1 MSTAS
6 TASTAGAASTASPGL
21 ARHFDALDGV
31 RAIACYAIIVTHVGF
46 QSGRSFGTGPQAPW
60 LSRLDT
66 GVPIFLILSGFLL
79 YRPFVAQAYRQ
90 LPVPR
95 TAGFYWR
102 RAVRVLPAYWLT
114 VVLTLGLLSD
124 RRSSL
129 DEWLSYLS
137 MIQIYNDHDVDP
149 SLTHMWTLAAEVSL
163 YAVVPV
169 LALTL
174 RRRRSADQILLSQC
188 LLVAALLATSVAWQ
202 VIVFQVPALDYVAV
216 KWLPG
221 VIDWFALGMLLAA
234 LSAAPDS
241 CTALRRTRAVLS
253 QWAGS
258 PGLCWMLAL
267 LLYWFLTLPLAGPI
281 DLAVPA
287 AGEHLAKNLLQAAV
301 VFFLMLPLTL
311 GDGGVI
317 GRALGNRVSRFLGEI
332 SYGVYL
338 WHLPMLLFL
347 QRVLDIPIWQGHF
360 WVLLVITTVS
370 STVLGTLSW
379 FLLERPLLRRF
390 SRPTWR
396 NLGEPSTA
404 KQTPI
409 TQSA

>member
-1 MSTAS
+1 MSRPS
-6 TASTAGAASTASPGL
+6 TVSPGL

-31 RAIACYAIIVTHVGF
+31 RAIACYAIVVTHVGF

-79 YRPFVAQAYRQ
+79 YRPFVAQAYRR
-90 LPVPR
+90 LPMPR

-102 RAVRVLPAYWLT
+102 RAVRVLPACWLT
-114 VVLTLGLLSD
+114 VILTLWLLSS
-124 RRSSL
+124 RRASPG
-129 DEWLSYLS
+129 DWLAYLS
-137 MIQIYNDHDVDP
+137 LTQIYNGHDLDP
-149 SLTHMWTLAAEVSL
+149 SLTHMWTLVAEVSL
-163 YAVVPV
+163 YAVVPL
-169 LALTL
+169 LALSL
-174 RRRRSADQILLSQC
+174 RGRRSAEQILLSQC
-188 LLVAALLATSVAWQ
+188 LLVAALLAASVAWQ
-202 VIVFQVPALDYVAV
+202 VVVFQVPSLGYVAT

-221 VIDWFALGMLLAA
+221 AVDWFALGMLLAA
-234 LSAAPDS
+234 LSAAPAS
-241 CTALRRTRAVLS
+241 CTALRRTRAVLG
-253 QWAGS
+253 QWAGA
-258 PGLCWMLAL
+258 PELCWLLAL

-287 AGEHLAKNLLQAAV
+287 AGEHLVKNLLQAAV

-317 GRALGNRVSRFLGEI
+317 GRVLGNRVSRFLGEI

-360 WVLLVITTVS
+360 WKLLVVTTVS
-370 STVLGTLSW
+370 ATLLGTLSW
-379 FLLERPLLRRF
+379 YLLERPLLRRF

-396 NLGEPSTA
+396 TLDDPSTA
-404 KQTPI
+404 KQIPI

>member
-1 MSTAS
+1 MSRPHTV
-6 TASTAGAASTASPGL
+6 GPGL
-21 ARHFDALDGV
+21 SEHFDALDGL
-31 RAIACYAIIVTHVGF
+31 RAIACYSIIVTHVGF

-79 YRPFVAQAYRQ
+79 YRPFVAQAYRR

-95 TAGFYWR
+95 TATFYWR
-102 RAVRVLPAYWLT
+102 RAVRVLPAFWLT
-114 VVLTLGLLSD
+114 ILVTLGLLSS
-124 RRSSL
+124 RRASL
-129 DEWLSYLS
+129 GDWLSYLGL
-137 MIQIYNDHDVDP
+137 IQIYNGHDVDP
-149 SLTHMWTLAAEVSL
+149 SLTHMWTLVAEVSL
-163 YAVVPV
+163 YAAVPL

-174 RRRRSADQILLSQC
+174 RGRRNADQILISQC
-188 LLVAALLATSVAWQ
+188 VLVGALLAASVAWQ
-202 VIVFQVPALDYVAV
+202 IIVFHVASLGYVAT

-221 VIDWFALGMLLAA
+221 AIDWFALGMLLAV
-234 LSAAPDS
+234 LSATPAD
-241 CTALRRTRAVLS
+241 CTVLRRARAVLS

-258 PGLCWMLAL
+258 AELCWTLAL

-287 AGEHLAKNLLQAAV
+287 TGEHLVKNLLQAAV

-317 GRALGNRVSRFLGEI
+317 GRVLGNRVSRFLGEI

-360 WVLLVITTVS
+360 WKLLVLTTVS
-370 STVLGTLSW
+370 ASLLGTLSW
-379 FLLERPLLRRF
+379 YLLERPLLRRF